1 MAPKFTK
8 KPAKPIA
15 KNLINPKTAPT
26 KPIAKKP
33 IAETAPTT
41 KEKPIAK
48 KPIAKTAPTRKEMPI
63 AKTPMANKTPN
74 DTDQPPEKNTKTDQL
89 ETDSYNDHLDNL
101 KGMDSQLGFGIL
113 AYPYNTFLREMWN
126 SRARLRPLMH
136 QGPVLIPPY

>member
-26 KPIAKKP
+26 KPIAKQP
-33 IAETAPTT
+33 IAKTAPTT

-48 KPIAKTAPTRKEMPI
+48 K
-63 AKTPMANKTPN
+63 PMANKTPN
-74 DTDQPPEKNTKTDQL
+74 DTDQPPEKNTNTDQL
-89 ETDSYNDHLDNL
+89 ETDSCHDNL
-101 KGMDSQLGFGIL
+101 EKPEKGLDKRLDFGLL